1 MLSSADG
8 DTQARDLITI
18 LLTRQGGE
26 YLLRLG
32 VRPPRAPLFA
42 HEDIDNADGWAGEE
56 RTAAEIDMMIG
67 HLSQLVDEI
76 GGKVQSAVDDRASSL
91 KPTFRLAS

>member
-1 MLSSADG
+1 MLSSTESN
-8 DTQARDLITI
+8 TQARDLIAI

-32 VRPPRAPLFA
+32 ARPPRAPLFA

-56 RTAAEIDMMIG
+56 RTEAEIDIMLA
-67 HLSQLVDEI
+67 HLSQLVDEV
-76 GGKVQSAVDDRASSL
+76 GGKVHSSVNDRAFLS
-91 KPTFRLAS
+91 